1 MKIHRNER
9 AGVKLNVTRMKRI
22 QNVHSLC
29 DAQKIFGSVSFI
41 ALVNKSNDQRF
52 SDWSMPQF
60 EWRNAK
66 HVSDA
71 I

>member
-52 SDWSMPQF
+52 SD
-60 EWRNAK
+60 
-66 HVSDA
+66 
-71 I
+71 